1 MPAWPFQRL
10 PLFTQCTVGAHER
23 EHRVKWS
30 TWASIVSAGAGL
42 TLVGVCSGQTD
53 QPEANSAI
61 DIEDVVVTAS
71 RFEEPAGRE
80 IIGTEVVTGEQIRAS
95 GARTVTDYLSRLSG
109 IYTRENFGSPNQQID
124 LRGFG
129 ANSDQNVLVLV
140 DGQRI
145 SENEQVPADL
155 SSIPLASID
164 RIEIVRGSGSVLY
177 GGGATGGTIN
187 IITRGAGRDARSGS
201 IEAGGGTYN
210 TAEAAASAIVSSE
223 RAGMSVFANTFDS
236 DNYRENNNLKQ
247 RNFFGDFRVFG
258 KRGPL
263 YLKLTTG
270 NQDLRLPGPRSE
282 QQLETDPRGTDTP
295 NDYSTLRTDRI
306 NVGTRQQFD
315 DVEAAV
321 DLSYRQRDSF
331 ALIEPGNIDINGSD
345 IAFSPRI
352 RVPFVYGPRHELVV
366 GFDWDQWDYDTT
378 SQFPPFSPSVFS
390 SSQTNSGVYIKDAIF
405 FDSGTSIS
413 AGARSQRVKTAT
425 TDISGGTPEQ
435 EQIRDLEAYELAL
448 RQTLSAGLDMYV
460 RGGKSFRVANVDDN
474 RFLAAPLEPQTSHDI
489 EAGVDFAGATASA
502 RISVYRMNL
511 DNEISFV
518 PSDVLPPF
526 GGNVNLPPTERKG
539 VELQGQWNATD
550 WLNLSGQYT
559 YAVAQYREGNLGGV
573 DLTGNNIPLVPRHR
587 AGLSATVLPDPR
599 VRVTA
604 TIAYVGEQYYD
615 NDQSNTFGSQ
625 MPAYTVADL
634 TASYQLERW
643 TLTAVINN
651 LFDEQY
657 YSYAIASTSAPTFSA
672 YPAAERSFL
681 AKAQYRF

>member
-1 MPAWPFQRL
+1 MP
-10 PLFTQCTVGAHER
+10 CTVGAHER
-23 EHRVKWS
+23 EHQMKKS
-30 TWASIVSAGAGL
+30 FWASIVSAGAIL
-42 TLVGVCSGQTD
+42 TMMGVCSAQID
-53 QPEANSAI
+53 QPAANSAI
-61 DIEDVVVTAS
+61 DIENVVVTAS
-71 RFEEPAGRE
+71 RFKEPAGQE

-155 SSIPLASID
+155 SSIPLDSID
-164 RIEIVRGSGSVLY
+164 RVEIVRGSGSVLY

-187 IITRGAGRDARSGS
+187 IITRGAGRSARSGS

-210 TAEAAASAIVSSE
+210 TAEAAASAIVSGE
-223 RAGMSVFANTFDS
+223 RAGMSLFANYYDS
-236 DNYRENNNLKQ
+236 DNYRENNNLTQ

-263 YLKLTTG
+263 YLKVTSG

-282 QQLETDPRGTDTP
+282 QQLVTDPRGTDTP
-295 NDYSTLRTDRI
+295 NDYSTLRTDRV
-306 NVGTRQQFD
+306 NLGTRQQLD
-315 DVEAAV
+315 DVEAAI

-366 GFDWDQWDYDTT
+366 GLDWDQWDYDTS

-390 SSQTNSGVYIKDAIF
+390 SSQTNSGAYIKDSMF

-413 AGARSQRVKTAT
+413 AGARTQRVKTST

-435 EQIRDLEAYELAL
+435 EQVRDLEAYELAL
-448 RQTLSAGLDMYV
+448 RQTLNPGLDMYV

-474 RFLAAPLEPQTSHDI
+474 RFLAAPLEPQTSHDL
-489 EAGVDFAGATASA
+489 EAGADFAGTTASA
-502 RISVYRMNL
+502 RVSVYRMNL

-559 YAVAQYREGNLGGV
+559 YAIARYREGNLGGV

-587 AGLSATVLPDPR
+587 AGLSATVLPDAR
-599 VRVTA
+599 VRITA
-604 TIAYVGEQYYD
+604 TVAYVGEQYYD

-634 TASYQLERW
+634 TASYQLRRW
-643 TLTAVINN
+643 TLTGIINN

-657 YSYAIASTSAPTFSA
+657 YSYAIASTTAPTFSA